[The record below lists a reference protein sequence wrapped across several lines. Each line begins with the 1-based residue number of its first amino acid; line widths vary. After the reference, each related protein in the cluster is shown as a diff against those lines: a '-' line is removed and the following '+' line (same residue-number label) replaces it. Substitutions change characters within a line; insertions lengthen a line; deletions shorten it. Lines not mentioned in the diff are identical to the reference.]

1 MYSAACERERK
12 KEREREGKKERRK
25 ESRLEKCFPGRKE
38 AKRDGRA
45 HLGLDV
51 ERDQAVCHQVVD
63 GLEPLLTHKVLPVV
77 VEAEVPGL
85 VAEPGGSATGGDVK

>member
-1 MYSAACERERK
+1 MRNVFRD
-12 KEREREGKKERRK
+12 
-25 ESRLEKCFPGRKE
+25 RKE

-51 ERDQAVCHQVVD
+51 EGDQAVCHQVVD
-63 GLEPLLTHKVLPVV
+63 GLEPLLAHKVLPIV

-85 VAEPGGSATGGDVK
+85 VAEPEGSAMGGDIKRLSIGTRVDFSGCLYFTLVFHFC